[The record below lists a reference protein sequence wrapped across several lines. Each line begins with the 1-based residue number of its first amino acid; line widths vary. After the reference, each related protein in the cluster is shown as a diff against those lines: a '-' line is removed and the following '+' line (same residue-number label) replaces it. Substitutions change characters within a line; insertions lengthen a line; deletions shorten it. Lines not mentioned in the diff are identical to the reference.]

1 MEEKILKIE
10 KLDHQGRGIGF
21 LNDKIVF
28 VPFCVPGD
36 IVNIKVIKEK
46 KKYIEA
52 EVNKYIEKDN
62 KHINQNCPFY
72 KICGGCD
79 LRHICYEEQLKFKE
93 NKVKEIMS
101 KFVSKDIVVNKII
114 GSDLRDNYRNK
125 VTFRVNEKLGLCKKN
140 SNDVIRIDNCLLLDT
155 KINELIKHIN
165 SMDLT
170 GVNSVVI
177 RCAYF
182 TKQIMIVFY
191 INEKFVEEPLF
202 LKEYVDTIVINKN
215 RKEEIIYGKGN
226 IFEKLGNLMFKISP
240 SSFFQVNS
248 KQTLNLYN
256 LVLDK
261 CHLTGKEIV
270 YDLYCGTGTISLFL
284 NKKCKKVIGIEINED
299 ATRDANENK
308 KINNIDNCTFLVGDV
323 SKIIKSQ
330 KENPDIIVVD
340 PPRAGLDNITIENIF
355 RLNPQKIVYVSC
367 DPVTLARDLNILQEK
382 YNIVDV
388 TPVDMFPNTYHV
400 ECVSVLHRRNLEK

>member
-114 GSDLRDNYRNK
+114 GSDLIDNYRNK

-140 SNDVIRIDNCLLLDT
+140 SNDVIRIDKCLLLDF

-177 RCAYF
+177 RCTYF

-215 RKEEIIYGKGN
+215 RI
-226 IFEKLGNLMFKISP
+226 
-240 SSFFQVNS
+240 
-248 KQTLNLYN
+248 
-256 LVLDK
+256 
-261 CHLTGKEIV
+261 C
-270 YDLYCGTGTISLFL
+270 
-284 NKKCKKVIGIEINED
+284 NK
-299 ATRDANENK
+299 
-308 KINNIDNCTFLVGDV
+308 F
-323 SKIIKSQ
+323 S
-330 KENPDIIVVD
+330 
-340 PPRAGLDNITIENIF
+340 
-355 RLNPQKIVYVSC
+355 
-367 DPVTLARDLNILQEK
+367 
-382 YNIVDV
+382 
-388 TPVDMFPNTYHV
+388 
-400 ECVSVLHRRNLEK
+400 